1 MKGEV
6 SCAMR
11 KVQVEVTVDGD
22 INKAL
27 YILRN
32 KFNKEG
38 LKNEITKNRF
48 YEKPSETRR
57 RKAMKLQRKYR
68 SS

>member
-1 MKGEV
+1 MG
-6 SCAMR
+6 R
-11 KVQVEVTVDGD
+11 KVQVEVTVNGD

-38 LKNEITKNRF
+38 LKNEITRNRF

-57 RKAMKLQRKYR
+57 RKTLKLQRKYR
-68 SS
+68 QS

>member
-1 MKGEV
+1 
-6 SCAMR
+6 MR
-11 KVQVEVTVDGD
+11 KVQVSVTVDGD

-48 YEKPSETRR
+48 YEKPSEARR
-57 RKAMKLQRKYR
+57 RKAMKLQRKFR
-68 SS
+68 HNSNS

>member
-1 MKGEV
+1 
-6 SCAMR
+6 MR
-11 KVQVEVTVDGD
+11 KIQVEVTVEGD

-38 LKNEITKNRF
+38 LKKMRLPKTVFMKNRVKL
-48 YEKPSETRR
+48 EDGKP
-57 RKAMKLQRKYR
+57 
-68 SS
+68 